1 MVQEVLRLK
10 NPALQ
15 TDCAPLVKNLVQE
28 LQRDKIHE
36 GNYRHSTLYARLAEG
51 VVAILK
57 KPDDDVA
64 TLCSNLG
71 NFYTETGDLEKA
83 LQAYQQ
89 MADLQTELLEV
100 EPVYAYFKNNLAISY
115 ARLGQFNRDELQ
127 DSDQSKQYFRQAEQ
141 LLVEL
146 LAAAPQYVDFQR
158 YLERVRQQ
166 LED

>member
-1 MVQEVLRLK
+1 MRLIALAKKGWIEYNEPEAAFKCSPVVQEVLRLK

-71 NFYTETGDLEKA
+71 NF
-83 LQAYQQ
+83 
-89 MADLQTELLEV
+89 
-100 EPVYAYFKNNLAISY
+100 
-115 ARLGQFNRDELQ
+115 
-127 DSDQSKQYFRQAEQ
+127 
-141 LLVEL
+141 
-146 LAAAPQYVDFQR
+146 
-158 YLERVRQQ
+158 
-166 LED
+166 